1 MRRAAVVGLAVT
13 VFLALP
19 DSARSDTAKTIA
31 EAAAAAAFVGVM
43 CSSLALTDDAEIVED
58 DYARRG
64 WLVGVAGSYAFETF
78 EDDAEENFQKSIG
91 PATDFDVDG
100 SFGFN
105 GRVGYRC
112 NRRFAGEVQTEWL
125 DGFEGDLTLP
135 RVDSL
140 ADVEIDPITVTA
152 NVKGFLLTGRYQPF
166 LLLGAGAMTADVKIR
181 NPVGL
186 AFTGVDS
193 ETENA
198 FAMRFGGGI
207 DVYATE
213 NAVVSLEVDYVF
225 PFGKLDD
232 LRYVTIG
239 WGVQYRF

>member
-1 MRRAAVVGLAVT
+1 M
-13 VFLALP
+13 FLALP

-31 EAAAAAAFVGVM
+31 EAAAAAAFVGVV
-43 CSSLALTDDAEIVED
+43 CSSIALTDETEVVED
-58 DYARRG
+58 DFARRG
-64 WLVGVAGSYAFETF
+64 WLVGVAGSYAFATF
-78 EDDAEENFQKSIG
+78 EDDAQDELDDSAVNIS
-91 PATDFDVDG
+91 VDD

-112 NRRFAGEVQTEWL
+112 NRRFSAEVQTEWL
-125 DGFEGDLTLP
+125 DGFDADLTQS
-135 RVDSL
+135 RVDQL
-140 ADVEIDPITVTA
+140 ANITFEPLVVTA
-152 NVKGFLLTGRYQPF
+152 NVKGYFLTGRYQPF
-166 LLLGAGAMTADVKIR
+166 LLVGAGAMTADVNIR

-186 AFTGVDS
+186 AFTGIDS
-193 ETENA
+193 ESKNA

-207 DVYATE
+207 DLYATE
-213 NAVVSLEVDYVF
+213 NVVVNLEVDYVF